1 MIYKRKKKD
10 NWDFRKLK
18 VHDLR
23 KQTKK
28 LVKKMMKSYRLEEK
42 YLQTTKSNK
51 VLISNKYKNPLQIQ
65 PLKKSN
71 QIMDKSRRETFL

>member
-1 MIYKRKKKD
+1 
-10 NWDFRKLK
+10 
-18 VHDLR
+18 
-23 KQTKK
+23 
-28 LVKKMMKSYRLEEK
+28 MMKSYRLEEK

-71 QIMDKSRRETFL
+71 QIMDKSRRETFLLREYTDGKQAHEKMFNITSHQRKAN

>member
-1 MIYKRKKKD
+1 
-10 NWDFRKLK
+10 
-18 VHDLR
+18 
-23 KQTKK
+23 
-28 LVKKMMKSYRLEEK
+28 MMKSYRLGEK

-71 QIMDKSRRETFL
+71 QKMDKTRRETFL